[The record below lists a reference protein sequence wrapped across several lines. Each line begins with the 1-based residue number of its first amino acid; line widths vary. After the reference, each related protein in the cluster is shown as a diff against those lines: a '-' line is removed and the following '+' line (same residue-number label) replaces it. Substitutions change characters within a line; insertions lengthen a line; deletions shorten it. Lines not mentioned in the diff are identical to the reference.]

1 MQTKSSTGKSNIMGR
16 LVDEM
21 VTNVSGQ
28 FRGVDSPSEHTKEHT
43 EEQTLGRTD
52 GRTDKRTHSQSGK
65 RTHRRTVRRT
75 LRRTI
80 CKAGFLRNSRFD
92 YVGQV
97 RSSFCSFYGKTKRR
111 PGFYDP

>member
-21 VTNVSGQ
+21 ITNVSGQ

-52 GRTDKRTHSQSGK
+52 GRTDKRTHSRTDSQS
-65 RTHRRTVRRT
+65 
-75 LRRTI
+75 
-80 CKAGFLRNSRFD
+80 
-92 YVGQV
+92 VGQSN
-97 RSSFCSFYGKTKRR
+97 RHT
-111 PGFYDP
+111 